1 MNKNLISIFILFF
14 VLVIIFVAAPY
25 STMIVVNQNSHD
37 KPFGEITNITIVGQS
52 FISTEDNL
60 RTIEILLATYARTN
74 TKDVIFHLKENYDS
88 KEDIVT
94 LVVNAREIQDNS
106 YYSFN
111 FEPIKISKGKSY
123 YFYLESPNSVS
134 GNAITA
140 WCSSNDTYDG
150 GSLYHN
156 HEEIAGDIQFITIY
170 QISIFNIL
178 NNFYNRLL
186 QDVPFFISYFASIVI
201 LIVLLIKVQFHVYK
215 D

>member
-1 MNKNLISIFILFF
+1 M
-14 VLVIIFVAAPY
+14 LVIIFVATSHPTIKA
-25 STMIVVNQNSHD
+25 VNQNFHD
-37 KPFGEITNITIVGQS
+37 KPFGEVTNNNIIGQS
-52 FISTEDNL
+52 FISTEDDL

-74 TKDVIFHLKENYDS
+74 TEDVIFHLMESSDS

-94 LVVNAREIQDNS
+94 LVVNAREIRDNS

-111 FEPIKISKGKSY
+111 FEPIRKSKGKSY
-123 YFYLESPNSVS
+123 YFYLESPNSTS

-140 WCSSNDTYDG
+140 WYCSDDVYDS
-150 GSLYHN
+150 GSLYRN
-156 HEEIAGDIQFITIY
+156 HEEITGDVQFIARCK
-170 QISIFNIL
+170 ISIFDIL

-186 QDVPFFISYFASIVI
+186 QDVPFFIFYFVSIVV